1 MVTKQKIPGINRK
14 CGIGNY
20 GLSDEEIYHIYMLH
34 EYQHI
39 RSDKIARQFGLTTAQ
54 VQKIIAR
61 RVNSSC
67 CG

>member
-1 MVTKQKIPGINRK
+1 MKKKIPEINSK
-14 CGIGNY
+14 CGINNY
-20 GLSDEEIYHIYMLH
+20 GLSDEQIYHIYMLH
-34 EYQHI
+34 EYQRI